1 MAPRLT
7 LRLIDE
13 IERQSKRRLP
23 IAELNRRVGEAA
35 AEFGLTKPSYERV
48 RVLVHQA
55 RSLRRAGP
63 DSFSTVALDVLY
75 RAKPPHALMERVSA
89 GPRLR
94 LRDVTSPP
102 K

>member
-13 IERQSKRRLP
+13 IERRSKRRLP
-23 IAELNRRVGEAA
+23 VAEINRQVGEAA
-35 AEFGLTKPSYERV
+35 AGFGLTKPSYERV

-55 RSLRRAGP
+55 RSVHRAGP
-63 DSFSTVALDVLY
+63 DSFSTVALEVLY
-75 RAKPPHALMERVSA
+75 RAKPPHALMERASA
-89 GPRLR
+89 GPALR